1 MELEAVD
8 NNAFKCS
15 MRRFASSVC
24 VITTGGSCPCGMTA
38 TSVCS
43 LSTEPAAILVA
54 LNNRA
59 KTTEAI
65 IANGSFVLNV
75 LSSDQ
80 SCLAKLFSSDS
91 LRLSKTLYLTRKTI
105 VGVTGDPVIKGTCAT
120 MECRVDE
127 MMVRG
132 SHNIFVGRVV
142 STSVQGTVPLVY
154 HNGSYG
160 SFSEAELTPVP
171 QVRTPELQCDANLSC
186 E

>member
-1 MELEAVD
+1 
-8 NNAFKCS
+8 
-15 MRRFASSVC
+15 
-24 VITTGGSCPCGMTA
+24 
-38 TSVCS
+38 
-43 LSTEPAAILVA
+43 
-54 LNNRA
+54 
-59 KTTEAI
+59 
-65 IANGSFVLNV
+65 
-75 LSSDQ
+75 
-80 SCLAKLFSSDS
+80 
-91 LRLSKTLYLTRKTI
+91 
-105 VGVTGDPVIKGTCAT
+105 